1 MAEKGVAP
9 EKSEKPERPEKAD
22 KAEKAEKPQKSPK
35 AEKKVTAK
43 APEAPKREHPDNF
56 RFIVRMV
63 NTDINGELSVLIG
76 LSQIR
81 GIGLRAS
88 QTITKLAGIDPG
100 IQMGTLDDAT
110 IAKLVETIES
120 YVELVPGWMVN
131 RQHDWESGDD
141 MHLVGMDVDIF
152 LRDDI
157 NRMKMIRCYKG
168 IRHERGQKVRG
179 QRTRSNG
186 RTGLQVGVIRQKLA
200 PATAG
205 EKGSEKK
212 APEKA
217 APAKVAPAKAAAAKA
232 APAKAAPAKK
242 GE

>member
-9 EKSEKPERPEKAD
+9 EKSEKPERPEKA
-22 KAEKAEKPQKSPK
+22 EKAEKPVKPEKTQKSEKKQAPK
-35 AEKKVTAK
+35 AH
-43 APEAPKREHPDNF
+43 EAPKKEHPDNF
-56 RFIVRMV
+56 KFIVRMV
-63 NTDINGELSVLIG
+63 NTDINGENSVLIG
-76 LSQIR
+76 LTRIK
-81 GIGLRAS
+81 GVGLRAA
-88 QTITKLAGIDPG
+88 QTIIKLAGIKSG
-100 IQMGTLDDAT
+100 ISIGELDDAS
-110 IAKLVETIES
+110 IAKLEETIGN

-152 LRDDI
+152 LKDDI

-200 PATAG
+200 PAAAG
-205 EKGSEKK
+205 EKGAEK
-212 APEKA
+212 
-217 APAKVAPAKAAAAKA
+217 
-232 APAKAAPAKK
+232 KK

>member
-1 MAEKGVAP
+1 MSEKGVAP
-9 EKSEKPERPEKAD
+9 EKSEKPERPEKA
-22 KAEKAEKPQKSPK
+22 EKAEKPVKPEKTQKSEKKQAPK
-35 AEKKVTAK
+35 AH
-43 APEAPKREHPDNF
+43 EAPKKEHPDNF
-56 RFIVRMV
+56 KFIVRMV
-63 NTDINGELSVLIG
+63 NTDINGEHSVLIG
-76 LSQIR
+76 LTRIK
-81 GIGLRAS
+81 GVGLRAA
-88 QTITKLAGIDPG
+88 QTIIKLAGIKSG
-100 IQMGTLDDAT
+100 ISIGELDDAS
-110 IAKLVETIES
+110 IAKLEETIGN

-152 LRDDI
+152 LKDDI

-200 PATAG
+200 PAAAG
-205 EKGSEKK
+205 EKGAEK
-212 APEKA
+212 
-217 APAKVAPAKAAAAKA
+217 
-232 APAKAAPAKK
+232 KK